1 MISLTRR
8 EFSSLA
14 GSYCT
19 RALPISQSSCTTL
32 GFPQYSS
39 QTGLPSILQLQ
50 ISLSNKCY
58 VSNALLPPLH
68 QLGSS
73 FFTHHSHL
81 SQHLSQC
88 AIVCV
93 LYCTLSMSF
102 SCCPKIHDSGN
113 HNIIHN
119 VDNLAKNYSIN
130 FC

>member
-1 MISLTRR
+1 MLGFLSHCSLWPPSNHSSLKLFLNYISNHVTSLFRQLNDFPYEKR
-8 EFSSLA
+8 IHSLA

-39 QTGLPSILQLQ
+39 QTGLPSVLQLQ
-50 ISLSNKCY
+50 TSLSNKCY

-81 SQHLSQC
+81 LQHLSQC

-93 LYCTLSMSF
+93 L
-102 SCCPKIHDSGN
+102 
-113 HNIIHN
+113 
-119 VDNLAKNYSIN
+119 
-130 FC
+130 